1 MPAPMP
7 ATPPAAPA
15 EASPR
20 GLFKQPSPRTLGQR
34 LRSLASLALGLVLT
48 LGLALGTSGCVSTGL
63 PIASASP
70 WQAVPLENRANPLD
84 LAFDTESHGFLVGSN
99 RLILE
104 TSDGGATWQERALD
118 LPPEENFRLISIDFQ
133 GSEGWIAGQPGLLL
147 HSTDAGQSWTRLFLD
162 TKLPG
167 EPYLITALGQG
178 SAELA
183 TNVGAIY
190 QTEDGGTS
198 WQATVSDAAGA
209 VRDLRRNDKG
219 DYVSVSGLGNFF
231 ATWQPGQAIWQPHQ
245 RISSQRV
252 QAMGF
257 QPDGTYWMVTRGAQ
271 MRFNSDASNLDD
283 WSKPVIPITNGFGYL
298 DMAWD
303 PSGAIWTA
311 GGSGTLLVSRDAGKS
326 WQKDPVGETQGTNFN
341 RIAFLPDGKGFVLG
355 ERGHLLRWVG

>member
-15 EASPR
+15 KASPQ
-20 GLFKQPSPRTLGQR
+20 GLLGKASPSTLRQR
-34 LRSLASLALGLVLT
+34 LRSLASLALSLVLT
-48 LGLALGTSGCVSTGL
+48 LGLALVTTGCVSLGL
-63 PIASASP
+63 PIASTSP
-70 WQAVPLENRANPLD
+70 WQPVALENRANPLD
-84 LAFDTESHGFLVGSN
+84 LAFDTDSHGFLVGSN

-104 TSDGGATWQERALD
+104 TSDGGASWQERALD
-118 LPPEENFRLISIDFQ
+118 LPPEENFRLISIDFR

-167 EPYLITALGQG
+167 EPYLITALDKGK
-178 SAELA
+178 AELA

-209 VRDLRRNDKG
+209 VRDLRRNG
-219 DYVSVSGLGNFF
+219 DGQYVSVSGLGNFF

-257 QPDGTYWMVTRGAQ
+257 QPDGSYWMVTRGAQ
-271 MRFNSDASNLDD
+271 MRFNSDASNPED

-311 GGSGTLLVSRDAGKS
+311 GGSGTLLVSTDAGKS

-341 RIAFLPDGKGFVLG
+341 RIAFLSDGKGFVLG